1 MEHNEHAKT
10 NLDPN
15 SIQQDDARLRILRIL
30 RLLQS
35 ESDVDHP
42 LSTKMITD
50 KMQEMYGLYMH
61 RTTLPGDLSALVAA
75 GYDIQAER
83 AIGWNYHYEDRTFTL
98 AEIKILID
106 AVQSSKFI
114 TESKSDDLIE
124 KLLTLTSKR
133 EAENFK
139 RSVQIAGRAKT
150 DNEKGYYI
158 VDTINHA
165 INTGRKISFLYFS
178 YDGQKDLCLK
188 NDGKPYT
195 LSPYDLVWNGDYY
208 YLIGYCDERDS
219 IRFFRADRIVGVP
232 DILDDEAVPR
242 PKDYSAAHYTTET
255 FRMYATEEVVDVIL
269 QCHDSAMNSIIDHFG
284 KDIPATVNPDG
295 TFTVTVCVCL
305 SPLFFRWVFSHNGII
320 KIQEPVDVRE
330 RYRKSLLDAIDQI

>member
-1 MEHNEHAKT
+1 MEYSEHTKT

-35 ESDVDHP
+35 ESDIDHP

-50 KMQEMYGLYMH
+50 KMKEMYGLYMH

-83 AIGWNYHYEDRTFTL
+83 SIGWNYHYEDRTFTL

-114 TESKSDDLIE
+114 TESKSDDLIC

-133 EAENFK
+133 EADNFK
-139 RSVQIAGRAKT
+139 RSVQTAGRAKT

-158 VDTINHA
+158 VDTINYA
-165 INTGRKISFLYFS
+165 MNTGRKISFLYFS
-178 YDGQKDLCLK
+178 YDGHKEQCLK
-188 NDGKPYT
+188 NDGQPYT

-208 YLIGYCDERDS
+208 YLIGYCDERES

-232 DILDDEAVPR
+232 EILKDDAVPK
-242 PKDYSAAHYTTET
+242 PEDYSAAHYTTET
-255 FRMYATEEVVDVIL
+255 FRMYATEEVVDVVL
-269 QCHDSAMNSIIDHFG
+269 QCQDSAMNSIIDHFG
-284 KDIPATVNPDG
+284 KDIPATVTSDG
-295 TFTVTVCVCL
+295 AFAVTVRVCL
-305 SPLFFRWVFSHNGII
+305 SPLFFRWVFSHNGTI
-320 KIQEPVDVRE
+320 KILSPEAVRD
-330 RYRKSLLDAIDQI
+330 RYKQALLDAINEM